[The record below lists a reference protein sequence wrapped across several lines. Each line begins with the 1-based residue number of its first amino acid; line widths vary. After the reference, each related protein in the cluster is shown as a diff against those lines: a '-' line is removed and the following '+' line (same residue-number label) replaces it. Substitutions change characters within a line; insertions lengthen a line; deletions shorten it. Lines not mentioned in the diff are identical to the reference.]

1 MRELS
6 DSLECIRRAALR
18 ARPKTFLNRWSECR
32 LQFSAFIA
40 SGDPSRYLE
49 DNSWLL
55 AIVRNA
61 KTHKD
66 EVRFMWLAMSL
77 SAVLVATNILVHYET
92 LRFLSAYVPM
102 LPIFVRAKVLVV
114 VLGCFSAHTVE
125 VWLYAF
131 AYLLMH
137 KAGIGSLRGQVSE
150 SFADFLYFS
159 ASSYST
165 LGLGDVYPIG
175 ALRLISGVESINGL
189 FLVAWSTSFTY
200 FVMDRLWPL
209 HPDKSDKK

>member
-1 MRELS
+1 ML
-6 DSLECIRRAALR
+6 
-18 ARPKTFLNRWSECR
+18 
-32 LQFSAFIA
+32 
-40 SGDPSRYLE
+40 
-49 DNSWLL
+49 
-55 AIVRNA
+55 
-61 KTHKD
+61 
-66 EVRFMWLAMSL
+66 LAMSL
-77 SAVLVATNILVHYET
+77 SAVLVTTCILVHYET
-92 LRFLSAYVPM
+92 LRFLSAYVPV
-102 LPIFVRAKVLVV
+102 LPVFLRAKVLVV
-114 VLGCFSAHTVE
+114 VLGCFFAHTVE

-137 KAGIGSLRGQVSE
+137 KAGIGSLGRQVSE

-209 HPDKSDKK
+209 HPTRLDKE

>member
-1 MRELS
+1 
-6 DSLECIRRAALR
+6 
-18 ARPKTFLNRWSECR
+18 
-32 LQFSAFIA
+32 
-40 SGDPSRYLE
+40 
-49 DNSWLL
+49 
-55 AIVRNA
+55 
-61 KTHKD
+61 
-66 EVRFMWLAMSL
+66 MWLAMSL

-209 HPDKSDKK
+209 HPDKSDKE